1 MLRARIIPCLLLK
14 NGSLVKTTRFEA
26 PKYVGDPL
34 NTVRIFNEKEV
45 DELIVA
51 DIDATVNETP
61 PDFDLIE
68 KLAVECRMPLC
79 YSGGVTTVQQVERI
93 IGLGVEKVAMG
104 CAAMLNPKLINQAA
118 TRVGSQSI
126 VVVMDVKKD
135 HVSKK
140 YEVFTHNGTKPT
152 GIDPLDFALLSA
164 SLGAGEL
171 LINSIDNDGML
182 CGYDTEVMLKIR
194 ASTKLPVTLLGGASG
209 IDDCSKLIRRF
220 GEIGA
225 AAGSMFV
232 FKGRFK
238 AVLMQYPSREEKNF
252 ISRIEK

>member
-1 MLRARIIPCLLLK
+1 M
-14 NGSLVKTTRFEA
+14 
-26 PKYVGDPL
+26 
-34 NTVRIFNEKEV
+34 
-45 DELIVA
+45 
-51 DIDATVNETP
+51 
-61 PDFDLIE
+61 
-68 KLAVECRMPLC
+68 
-79 YSGGVTTVQQVERI
+79 QQVERI

-104 CAAMLNPKLINQAA
+104 CAAMLNPEIISQAA

-135 HVSKK
+135 HVAKK
-140 YEVFTHNGTKPT
+140 YQVFTHNGTKST
-152 GIDPLDFALLSA
+152 GIDPLNFAILSD

-182 CGYDTEVMLKIR
+182 CGYDTEVMQKIK
-194 ASTKLPVTLLGGASG
+194 ACTKLPVTLLGGASSL
-209 IDDCSKLIRRF
+209 DDCSELISRF

-232 FKGRFK
+232 FKGKFK
-238 AVLMQYPSREEKNF
+238 AVLIQYPSRDEKNL